1 MSNPSEIGKV
11 FNLTKGDSVIR
22 FNGRQGAV
30 IPQAGD
36 YTPDMVGA
44 AAADHTHDEF
54 SAKQDKL
61 TGTSGQVVGFDAS
74 GSAVSMHGW
83 SNLNLLDNWYF
94 VDPIDQRAGL
104 IVPAGVAY
112 YAAPDTEGLALT
124 DRPYTANAYNDWW
137 VTISINNT
145 TYYVPKSST
154 IKGYCENGYTIDRW
168 YSYECVSVNLLESG
182 VQIIAKSSGSQ
193 FVQAIPLE
201 EIEEN
206 TLLTLSF
213 LDTDGELTVCTGRAA
228 HNAEH
233 SLYANTDWGWIS
245 FRNLPNV
252 PYWQAVFHTTVNKT
266 LVAAKLELGSHQTL
280 AHKEGD
286 TWVLNDP
293 PPNKALELAKCQRYQ
308 QVFRDYSF
316 LGVGIAQANHEVQI
330 SIPTP
335 VTMRLHNVACS
346 GSQLGFFDGA
356 IIYDVLSVDP
366 AAACNAGSAK
376 FNVIADSSCK
386 DGWSCIYSE
395 HKWNPHFRR

>member
-1 MSNPSEIGKV
+1 MPEKIWRLPYTAAQIDASVGKSPII
-11 FNLTKGDSVIR
+11 K
-22 FNGRQGAV
+22 NGTWWTWD
-30 IPQAGD
+30 I
-36 YTPDMVGA
+36 
-44 AAADHTHDEF
+44 
-54 SAKQDKL
+54 
-61 TGTSGQVVGFDAS
+61 GTSSYRDTGVLLGTTGF
-74 GSAVSMHGW
+74 
-83 SNLNLLDNWYF
+83 SNRNLLDNWYF
-94 VDPIDQRAGL
+94 ADPIDQRQGYMIPKGAVIYRDSGFTDL
-104 IVPAGVAY
+104 IGPAAAACEVVEKTAAYAKVRDPAYHQSFY
-112 YAAPDTEGLALT
+112 YAAPSAAV
-124 DRPYTANAYNDWW
+124 R
-137 VTISINNT
+137 
-145 TYYVPKSST
+145 
-154 IKGYCENGYTIDRW
+154 GYCENGYTIDRW

-182 VQIIAKSSGSQ
+182 VQIIAKSSGVQ

-376 FNVIADSSCK
+376 FNVIADSSAPAK
-386 DGWSCIYSE
+386 TVGVVFIRNINGTLILDA
-395 HKWNPHFRR
+395 NL